1 MLKRRV
7 VPLFLVLLL
16 SGCAATTEVA
26 EESTPTPTTPPNKS
40 ACAEFAAITKDL
52 ASDIVNPPDETAD
65 EVYGEY
71 EGRFDEV
78 SLEAD
83 GEVSE
88 RVATLV
94 DELPEKGVYWL
105 YIDSDDYTENVKRV
119 KRACDSEGFS
129 YDMAVWS

>member
-1 MLKRRV
+1 M
-7 VPLFLVLLL
+7 
-16 SGCAATTEVA
+16 
-26 EESTPTPTTPPNKS
+26 
-40 ACAEFAAITKDL
+40 
-52 ASDIVNPPDETAD
+52 NPPDETAD